1 MIEHEEAPLLHL
13 PCTKAEGEWLAD
25 TSPEQTHV
33 PLPGGVEIRPDSDL
47 GRALA
52 FEPGAGRV
60 EVGLAKLPEWGL
72 TVAVWIRAD
81 AATAESDSVSI
92 LQYPLAADTHIAPY
106 CVFGLYLLKG
116 KLHARVGQQHAG
128 LTEKGVT
135 PDHWHHV
142 AITWDSSTQAAIY
155 YLDGKRVPVSVN
167 GQEAEF
173 ANTGIGV
180 LNYPDP
186 NLPLLLGTNAAGLE
200 PFTGR
205 MGGVRLYER
214 ALPATELAALVH
226 GEKHARSHPFDHH
239 HPLAFRVADDHGHPA
254 VYIVDESS
262 RGRTFHL
269 ILQNSSPIS
278 IELPASKAPMGE
290 EVILVGTNRPTP
302 DDHHLE
308 IVFRPGTLELKDVAH
323 CSPVDTDWHLRG
335 IPNQDGTLSI
345 YLSRP
350 DGLVIPPGGIL
361 TISLAH
367 FKAVALGGSRPTQV
381 ELRYQHLNYI
391 RDVTDEQISHP
402 KKRKLSGHRLAHLD
416 VVNQRGR
423 SEAPFTAGFIGSNT
437 VLNDGHTRNTLT
449 LYLGNSTL
457 HTLSLAA
464 GELGVRP
471 RLLLSFDSGQLNEAD
486 EPWGLG
492 HADEVAEI
500 EISPSELASELGW
513 VVHERTDSET
523 PEWVILPPEEEIQ
536 PNTWINFSLYPIVTR
551 SPSGFTN
558 LYLRYQNIGGFRD
571 GEIIVP
577 IEKAPRLYRQQTV
590 PTAKDMAQSHK
601 DMAKRHN
608 DRRSVHVFTD
618 SVVVGS
624 GYAAESTDHDPDPP
638 SYPQQNSLSVEGKV
652 GIGTNNPQRSLE
664 LVVADGGGIRITGPG
679 GTGTTVALELSTFDP
694 SEWNSSASARIQAVD
709 DNYSSAIEFQ
719 TKIPG
724 EPSNE
729 LVTQM
734 VINPNGNVKASGSIE
749 DKNGPVVPIGT
760 IIMWSNYRGYSIP
773 SGWALCDGKDG
784 RPDLRGRFI
793 VGAGEGT
800 YLNTQEKFNFPPPD
814 PDGND
819 PTGKQVGGTQSVTL
833 TLAEIPSH
841 QHSGTT
847 NVGGG
852 EHSHYL
858 PFYTD
863 GAHIPTRIRL
873 VSDLLLQDPWRRND
887 RNPSG
892 VLATTVEQTDH
903 IHQYMTE
910 EAGGGGDH
918 ENLPPY
924 YALIYIIKIS

>member
-1 MIEHEEAPLLHL
+1 MIEHEEALLLHL
-13 PCTKAEGEWLAD
+13 PCNKAEGDWLAD
-25 TSPEQTHV
+25 TSPAQTHV

-60 EVGLAKLPEWGL
+60 EVALAKLPEWGL

-81 AATAESDSVSI
+81 AATAARDSVSI

-106 CVFGLYLLKG
+106 CVFGLFLLKG

-142 AITWDSSTQAAIY
+142 AVTWDSSTQAAIY
-155 YLDGKRVPVSVN
+155 YIDGKRVPVSVN

-186 NLPLLLGTNAAGLE
+186 NLPLLLGTNTAGLE

-205 MGGVRLYER
+205 MGEVRLYER
-214 ALPATELAALVH
+214 ALAATELAALVH
-226 GEKHARSHPFDHH
+226 REKHARSHPFDHH

-262 RGRTFHL
+262 RGRTLHL
-269 ILQNSSPIS
+269 ILQNSSPIA
-278 IELPASKAPMGE
+278 IELPASKAPMDE
-290 EVILVGTNRPTP
+290 EVVLVGMNRPTQ

-323 CSPVDTDWHLRG
+323 FSAVDTDWHLRG

-345 YLSRP
+345 YLSRSN
-350 DGLVIPPGGIL
+350 GLVIPPGGVL

-381 ELRYQHLNYI
+381 ELRYRHLNYI
-391 RDVTDEQISHP
+391 RDFTDEQISHP

-437 VLNDGHTRNTLT
+437 VLNDGLTRNALT

-500 EISPSELASELGW
+500 EITPRELGW
-513 VVHERTDSET
+513 VIHERTDSET
-523 PEWVILPPEEEIQ
+523 PEWVILPPDDELQ

-551 SPSGFTN
+551 SLSGFTN

-590 PTAKDMAQSHK
+590 PKAKDMAQSHK
-601 DMAKRHN
+601 

-624 GYAAESTDHDPDPP
+624 GYAVESTDHDPHPP

-664 LVVADGGGIRITGPG
+664 LFVADGGGIRITGPG
-679 GTGTTVALELSTFDP
+679 GPGTTVALELSTYDP
-694 SEWNSSASARIQAVD
+694 SGWNASATARIQAVD

-729 LVTQM
+729 LVTRM
-734 VINPNGNVKASGSIE
+734 VIDPNGNVKVRGSIE

-760 IIMWSNYRGYSIP
+760 IVMWGNYQGSGIP
-773 SGWALCDGKDG
+773 GGWALCDGNDG

-800 YLNTQEKFNFPPPD
+800 YLYTGEKFNFPPPD
-814 PDGND
+814 GKTPIPDSGRI
-819 PTGKQVGGTQSVTL
+819 GGTQSVTL
-833 TLAEIPSH
+833 SLAELPSH
-841 QHSGTT
+841 HHRGRTIEGEGSHYHHIPLHTDGKVKWPERSPGNGWQLYNLPEIKDTVPGKTPSTSTTESKHIHTFTT
-847 NVGGG
+847 NYVGGSG
-852 EHSHYL
+852 DHTNMP
-858 PFYTD
+858 PFY
-863 GAHIPTRIRL
+863 
-873 VSDLLLQDPWRRND
+873 
-887 RNPSG
+887 
-892 VLATTVEQTDH
+892 VLF
-903 IHQYMTE
+903 
-910 EAGGGGDH
+910 
-918 ENLPPY
+918 
-924 YALIYIIKIS
+924 YIIKVS

>member
-1 MIEHEEAPLLHL
+1 MIEHEEALLLHL

-25 TSPEQTHV
+25 TSPAQTHV

-81 AATAESDSVSI
+81 AATAASDSVSI

-106 CVFGLYLLKG
+106 FVFGLYLLKG

-214 ALPATELAALVH
+214 ALPATELEALVH

-269 ILQNSSPIS
+269 ILQNSSPIA

-290 EVILVGTNRPTP
+290 EVVLVGTNRPTP

-335 IPNQDGTLSI
+335 IPNQDGSLSI

-367 FKAVALGGSRPTQV
+367 FKAVALGGSRSTQV

-391 RDVTDEQISHP
+391 RDVTDEQTSHP
-402 KKRKLSGHRLAHLD
+402 KKRKLSGHRLAHLE

-500 EISPSELASELGW
+500 EITPNELEW

-523 PEWVILPPEEEIQ
+523 PEWVILPPEVEIQ
-536 PNTWINFSLYPIVTR
+536 SNTWINFSLYPIVTR
-551 SPSGFTN
+551 SPAGFTN
-558 LYLRYQNIGGFRD
+558 LYLRYENIAGFRD

-577 IEKAPRLYRQQTV
+577 IEKAPRLYRQQTI
-590 PTAKDMAQSHK
+590 PKTKDMAQSHK
-601 DMAKRHN
+601 DMAKSYK

-624 GYAAESTDHDPDPP
+624 GYAVESADHGPGPR

-664 LVVADGGGIRITGPG
+664 LAVIKGDDGIRITGPG
-679 GTGTTVALELSTFDP
+679 GDGSTVALELSTYDP
-694 SEWNSSASARIQAVD
+694 VKSHGTSASARIQAVEA
-709 DNYSSAIEFQ
+709 NFSSAIEFQ

-724 EPSNE
+724 AASNE
-729 LVTQM
+729 LVTRM
-734 VINPNGNVKASGSIE
+734 VIDPNGKVNISGSIE

-760 IIMWSNYRGYSIP
+760 IVMWANYQGSGIP
-773 SGWALCDGKDG
+773 RGWALCDGNDG

-793 VGAGEGT
+793 VGAGEGQYPT
-800 YLNTQEKFNFPPPD
+800 GERFSFPPPD
-814 PDGND
+814 
-819 PTGKQVGGTQSVTL
+819 GKPPGRGQIGGTQSVTL
-833 TLAEIPSH
+833 SLAELPRHYHHGRTIE
-841 QHSGTT
+841 
-847 NVGGG
+847 G
-852 EHSHYL
+852 EGSHYHHI
-858 PFYTD
+858 PVHTD
-863 GAHIPTRIRL
+863 GKVKWPERSPGNGWQLNNISEIKDTVPGKT
-873 VSDLLLQDPWRRND
+873 
-887 RNPSG
+887 PSTS
-892 VLATTVEQTDH
+892 ATESKH
-903 IHQYMTE
+903 IHTLTTDYV
-910 EAGGGGDH
+910 GGGGDH
-918 ENLPPY
+918 TNMPPFY
-924 YALIYIIKIS
+924 VLFYIIKVF